1 MRLPWILWLPL
12 AAGAGCE
19 AGCEAAELSLFQA
32 AHPSVPKSV
41 QAEAEASNKLDF
53 CLGTTG
59 RCFDFPALHGI
70 SRGGRT
76 VFNRCS
82 EVVRAFERILG
93 IVCDYSSQTQTL
105 PLHLVTLNNFTN
117 TLIQQALVLG
127 GAIGSGDV
135 YTSYMPILSPDF
147 FNATTF
153 IPYAVQEYSFLIDFQ
168 ADLDLR
174 LGLFAFAVHVG
185 GYVVPTGVA
194 HRAYTAVAELIN
206 DDHDGM
212 EFTQGSGDNWKS
224 DTFAAQLIG
233 HTFIAGML
241 EPTYGNH
248 LILDLSG
255 EGFSTDRMQV
265 LKRTALAIAPQSL
278 LRARGFLETGT
289 DGPTLTGVEVQ
300 VEPGKWLK
308 FEPKD
313 GTRWIMAKVTL
324 FALANFLLQCFHTGI
339 HLYTGAVT
347 SAIKRS
353 IPVGTNFGKA
363 IQPNSLQTIFAL
375 FEQAA
380 ALHASHGAAFSGS
393 VWNCNITEIWT
404 LTVDIARFYFS
415 TPDPPKDILGITDS
429 SPDWWAGSSQ
439 SFYAPISNF
448 ADVVAAESTS
458 DPINALALANLQTE
472 LQHVG
477 IATNQSSVDVTT
489 SEGLAKLT
497 KNLLFVAGICH
508 SHMYLGREFFTPLM
522 GFVETAPFGHYLQ
535 PGWSI
540 WDSLGFEAVVTK
552 IWFTVP
558 STISQQ
564 MILAYGTTSGFSR
577 GVPELGD
584 GPYLVASNSNLN
596 AAVTTFRAS
605 LDASRQQVYGIFG
618 DFKNGTFVP
627 GYLYPRQVK
636 KPFGCAITQT
646 SYI

>member
-353 IPVGTNFGKA
+353 I
-363 IQPNSLQTIFAL
+363 
-375 FEQAA
+375 
-380 ALHASHGAAFSGS
+380 
-393 VWNCNITEIWT
+393 
-404 LTVDIARFYFS
+404 
-415 TPDPPKDILGITDS
+415 
-429 SPDWWAGSSQ
+429 
-439 SFYAPISNF
+439 
-448 ADVVAAESTS
+448 
-458 DPINALALANLQTE
+458 
-472 LQHVG
+472 
-477 IATNQSSVDVTT
+477 
-489 SEGLAKLT
+489 
-497 KNLLFVAGICH
+497 
-508 SHMYLGREFFTPLM
+508 
-522 GFVETAPFGHYLQ
+522 
-535 PGWSI
+535 

-636 KPFGCAITQT
+636 KPFGYAITQT